1 MRESRRSPRRRK
13 SIRRRG
19 APVKTKWPTSRP
31 EVSSCL
37 ERLAGTTVNGSV
49 TTAAWS
55 AIAARFT
62 AVSGVVG
69 SVFNFNA
76 SALLTTLCG

>member
-1 MRESRRSPRRRK
+1 
-13 SIRRRG
+13 
-19 APVKTKWPTSRP
+19 
-31 EVSSCL
+31 
-37 ERLAGTTVNGSV
+37 LAETTVNGSV

-62 AVSGVVG
+62 AVSGAVG